1 MNLILYKG
9 IEYTDDDIVSA
20 ELFSEIS
27 PISETLGYGTFS
39 AVVKSTTALLSY
51 EANTPIEYYYNGS
64 LFGTYFINRITR
76 TGKQKYQISAY
87 DILGV
92 LAGQQHMG
100 GVYTGDT
107 AETVIRDIC
116 GDIPILF
123 DDTIKNTPLY
133 GWLPI
138 ASRRDNLRRAL
149 FAVGA
154 VAKATRSGELQIAV
168 LSRHVVAQVNK
179 IGVGAEVD
187 YPLPVKSVSLTEHQF
202 IRSARTEET
211 ELFDGITEE
220 GDVITFDEPVYDV
233 TASGIAV
240 VEAHANYIVVGAGNG
255 TVSGKKYVHTKRELV
270 QLTGGTGDEAVYDD
284 ATLVSVTNSA
294 AVLDR
299 LVGYHKQT
307 NVISANVRH
316 EQQTPGD
323 VLRVLH
329 PYDLNLV
336 NAFLLDDQITVGRKL
351 LSYQRLLI
359 GYIPPNPTE
368 GIYNH
373 VDVIASDGVFVVPDG
388 VTRLRVVMIGGGTGG
403 ESGLPGEA
411 APANTTE
418 EGDYVNN
425 EVYKRSLS
433 GSGGWGGSGGK
444 AGTGGKIYQRTI
456 EVEPGQEFEIKTA
469 AGGIGGSYEI
479 SNQNAGTVG
488 GDSSFGIYSSADGG
502 RTENGFFEEIS
513 GVQYAVPGVNGVSG
527 GKGAGVENREP
538 VEGTNVTYKAETYY
552 PGESKYE
559 KQIGDAVIID
569 NRLYTQAVAT
579 GGFGGGPTGGANGTA
594 AELPIS
600 ATART
605 NGASAFAGAGGA
617 GASATKPPVPDKY
630 GVGGDGG
637 NGGGGGGAGG
647 TALVVYNKVL
657 VPNAYATAGPGTP
670 GAGGAGAAGGDG
682 APGCV
687 LVYYYLPLPTDF
699 NLFMLADGAYLKTAD
714 GVDFMVEKE

>member
-9 IEYTDDDIVSA
+9 IEFTDDDIVSA

-51 EANTPIEYYYNGS
+51 EANTPVEYYYNGS

-100 GVYTGDT
+100 GIYSGDT
-107 AETVIRDIC
+107 AETVIRNIC
-116 GDIPILF
+116 GDVPIIF
-123 DDTIKNTPLY
+123 DDAIKKTPLY

-179 IGVGAEVD
+179 IGIGAEVD

-202 IRSARTEET
+202 IKSARTEET
-211 ELFDGITEE
+211 ELFEGLTEE
-220 GDVITFDEPVYDV
+220 GDVITFDEPTYDV
-233 TASGIAV
+233 TASGITV
-240 VEAHANYIVVGAGNG
+240 IEAHANYVVVGAGNG
-255 TVSGKKYVHTKRELV
+255 TVSGKKYVHTKRELM

-316 EQQTPGD
+316 EQQIPGD

-359 GYIPPNPTE
+359 GYIPPNPNE
-368 GIYNH
+368 GVYNH
-373 VDVIASDGVFVVPDG
+373 VDVIASDGVFVVPEG

-403 ESGLPGEA
+403 ESGLPGKA
-411 APANTTE
+411 AADPITE
-418 EGDYVNN
+418 TISHENPPGYRAV
-425 EVYKRSLS
+425 RSVTGL
-433 GSGGWGGSGGK
+433 GGAGGSAGK
-444 AGTGGKIYQRTI
+444 GGTGGKIYQRTI
-456 EVEPGQEFEIKTA
+456 EVEPGQEFEIKIA
-469 AGGIGGSYEI
+469 PGGIGGSYNELVK
-479 SNQNAGTVG
+479 NTGTVG
-488 GDSSFGIYSSADGG
+488 GESTFGQYSSENGG
-502 RTENGFFEEIS
+502 RTDNGFFEEIS
-513 GVQYAVPGVNGVSG
+513 GVQYGFRGANGIAGGSG
-527 GKGAGVENREP
+527 SGLEAESII
-538 VEGTNVTYKAETYY
+538 VEGPTITYKGEMYI
-552 PGESKYE
+552 PGETRHDPIRSQQGE
-559 KQIGDAVIID
+559 KDGA
-569 NRLYTQAVAT
+569 AAS
-579 GGFGGGPTGGANGTA
+579 GGFGGGAAAGANGFPGENA
-594 AELPIS
+594 KYA
-600 ATART
+600 
-605 NGASAFAGAGGA
+605 NGPGAGGA
-617 GASATKPPVPDKY
+617 GASATTPVAASKY
-630 GVGGDGG
+630 GEGGEGG
-637 NGGGGGGAGG
+637 SGGGGGGA
-647 TALVVYNKVL
+647 
-657 VPNAYATAGPGTP
+657 AGRTTVWAIGYTPSIYPAEP

-699 NLFMLADGAYLKTAD
+699 NLFMLADGASLKTAD
-714 GVDFMVEKE
+714 GLDFMVNKE